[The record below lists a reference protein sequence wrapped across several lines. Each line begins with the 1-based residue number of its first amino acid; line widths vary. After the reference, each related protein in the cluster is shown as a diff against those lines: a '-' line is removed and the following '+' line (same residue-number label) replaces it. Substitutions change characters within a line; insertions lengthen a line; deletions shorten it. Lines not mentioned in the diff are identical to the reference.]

1 MSHSPPLWWSS
12 LPIGN
17 MVARLAGQRPK
28 RSARM
33 EKRTQDGALIAKLPT
48 ASHYSGRY
56 REAVA

>member
-1 MSHSPPLWWSS
+1 
-12 LPIGN
+12 